1 MMNEII
7 VKKQEL
13 RKEYKQIRNNII
25 DKANKSK
32 IITNKVIEDIDYK
45 NANIIALFKS
55 FGSEI
60 DTTELIKL
68 SIENGKIVLLP
79 KVVKDKLRFY
89 KIKSLSEILIKSK
102 FGVEEPVGN
111 EEHHIENQKI
121 DLVIV
126 PGLCFDKENNRLG
139 YGKGYY
145 DRFLKDANA
154 KSIAICFKEQIL
166 KNSLLPITDKDVK
179 VQRIITE

>member
-7 VKKQEL
+7 AQKQEL
-13 RKEYKQIRNNII
+13 REKYKLIRNNII

-32 IITNKVIEDIDYK
+32 IITNKVIEDINFK
-45 NANIIALFKS
+45 NANVIALFKS
-55 FGSEI
+55 FSSEV
-60 DTTELIKL
+60 DTTELIEL
-68 SIENGKIVLLP
+68 SIENRKIVLLP
-79 KVVKDKLRFY
+79 KVVKNELKFY
-89 KIKSLSEILIKSK
+89 KIASLNDTLIKNK

-111 EEHHIENQKI
+111 EINYREKQEI

-145 DRFLKDANA
+145 DKFLKNTNA

-166 KNSLLPITDKDVK
+166 KDSLLPIIDKDIK
-179 VQRIITE
+179 VQKIITD